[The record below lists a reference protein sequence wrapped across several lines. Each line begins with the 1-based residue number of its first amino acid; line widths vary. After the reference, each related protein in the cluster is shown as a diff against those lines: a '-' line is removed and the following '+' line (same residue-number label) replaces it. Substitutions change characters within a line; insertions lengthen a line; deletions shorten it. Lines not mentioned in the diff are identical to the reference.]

1 MFLWLGCS
9 FVLLAESRPV
19 VLVYGDS
26 LSAAYGIPLERG
38 WAALLQDKMR
48 AQGLPHKLVN
58 ASISGETTVGG
69 LVRLPAVLERHQPDW
84 LLLEL
89 GANDGLRALPL
100 ENLRRNLSAMIE
112 QATKAGARTL
122 LFEMMIPPNYGPVY
136 SQAFTRSYAQVAA
149 ASGAELLPFFLL
161 PIAGDEANF
170 LADGIHPNA
179 AVQPLLLEQVW
190 AKLGPLLLSQTPSI
204 TETDDT
210 P

>member
-1 MFLWLGCS
+1 MVS
-9 FVLLAESRPV
+9 
-19 VLVYGDS
+19 
-26 LSAAYGIPLERG
+26 
-38 WAALLQDKMR
+38 
-48 AQGLPHKLVN
+48 
-58 ASISGETTVGG
+58 
-69 LVRLPAVLERHQPDW
+69 RLPATLQRHPPDIV
-84 LLLEL
+84 LLEL